1 MRVLIC
7 GGGIAGLTAAHF
19 LERDGAEVHVVERT
33 TMSRPVGSMT
43 TLYGEGISVARAM
56 GVLPELEQLAHR
68 QDSQVL
74 HDRHGRILRTY
85 DLGAAHE
92 LQRGVLTLRRSDWH
106 RVLLDAV
113 APRTHL
119 RCGVTVTALQQDEG
133 GVEVAFDDGRS
144 DRFDLV
150 LGADGI
156 DSTIRGLAFPP
167 GDHRRPLGVALAT
180 TILDDAG
187 DLRTELGLAP
197 HRVHEWFLPGRY
209 VEITTLSPD
218 TIALIVVASAPPR
231 PDRPAPAG
239 WLAQLQEHFRDA
251 PAVVRR
257 VLHAV
262 DDPELLYHGDLAQV
276 VLPRWHH
283 GRVVLIGDA
292 AHALSPVLGAGG
304 SKAMRGARTLA
315 AELDRTPHDPI
326 GAATRYEADHRPA
339 VDRLQRATRQMAG
352 FALTAN
358 PITATIRR
366 TLFTRLPERLVIR
379 LRSAPPPGTAAP
391 T

>member
-1 MRVLIC
+1 M
-7 GGGIAGLTAAHF
+7 
-19 LERDGAEVHVVERT
+19 
-33 TMSRPVGSMT
+33 
-43 TLYGEGISVARAM
+43 
-56 GVLPELEQLAHR
+56 
-68 QDSQVL
+68 
-74 HDRHGRILRTY
+74 
-85 DLGAAHE
+85 
-92 LQRGVLTLRRSDWH
+92 
-106 RVLLDAV
+106 
-113 APRTHL
+113 
-119 RCGVTVTALQQDEG
+119 
-133 GVEVAFDDGRS
+133 
-144 DRFDLV
+144 
-150 LGADGI
+150 
-156 DSTIRGLAFPP
+156 
-167 GDHRRPLGVALAT
+167 
-180 TILDDAG
+180 
-187 DLRTELGLAP
+187 
-197 HRVHEWFLPGRY
+197 
-209 VEITTLSPD
+209 
-218 TIALIVVASAPPR
+218 ASAPPR

-239 WLAQLQEHFRDA
+239 RLAQLQEHFRDA

-292 AHALSPVLGAGG
+292 AHALSPLLGAGG